1 MQQAVQELA
10 PQIGVTAACR
20 ALSVPRSSYYRGI
33 PKALSTPTAQ
43 DTAASDP
50 LAAAVPRA
58 GGRARGLSADEQ
70 AQVLAELNSERFADM
85 APREVYATLL
95 DERRYLCSWSTMYRL
110 LRQAHSTRRRRDQVR
125 RQGYAKPELL
135 ATGPRQLW
143 SWDITKLK
151 GPTTWTYFYLYVI
164 IDVFSR
170 YVVGWMI
177 TTRETAELAEA
188 FIAETCHQEGIRP
201 DQLTLH
207 ADRGSAM
214 TSKCVAELLSDLGVA
229 KTHSRPHVSNDNPF
243 SEAQFKTVKYHPT
256 CPDRFGCLEDARAWA
271 RPLFA
276 WYNHEHHHTGL
287 GLLTPAVVHYGQAE
301 WVLAARQEVLQAAY
315 QSHPERFVRGQPRP
329 ATAPSAVWI
338 NPPADRTI
346 PSQALFAPPPE
357 LTSHAQPAPVAASR
371 GEQPQRPLDAA
382 DGGGYAQA
390 VNAVV
395 AANGCNAP

>member
-1 MQQAVQELA
+1 MQQAVQALA
-10 PQIGVTAACR
+10 PRIGVAGACR
-20 ALSVPRSSYYRGI
+20 AVGVSRSSYYRGM
-33 PKALSTPTAQ
+33 PKAQATPTALG
-43 DTAASDP
+43 TAAPGP
-50 LAAAVPRA
+50 LAATVPRPR
-58 GGRARGLSADEQ
+58 GRVRGLSADEQ

-95 DERRYLCSWSTMYRL
+95 DAGRYLCSWSTMYRL
-110 LRQAHSTRRRRDQVR
+110 LRQARATKRRRDQVR

-135 ATGPRQLW
+135 ATRPRQLW

-177 TTRETAELAEA
+177 TTRESAELAEA
-188 FIAETCHQEGIRP
+188 FIAETCHQEGITP

-214 TSKCVAELLSDLGVA
+214 TSKCVAELLTDLGVA

-287 GLLTPAVVHYGQAE
+287 GLLTPAVVHHGQAE
-301 WVLAARQEVLQAAY
+301 TVLAARQEVLRVAY
-315 QSHPERFVRGQPRP
+315 HSHPERFVRGQPRP
-329 ATAPSAVWI
+329 ASAPSAVWI

-346 PSQALFAPPPE
+346 ASPALFAPPPG
-357 LTSHAQPAPVAASR
+357 LTSRAEPAPVAASR
-371 GEQPQRPLDAA
+371 GEQPQRPLDVA

-390 VNAVV
+390 VNSVV
-395 AANGCNAP
+395 AANRRNAP